1 MNNVQRFV
9 NPRLNVGI
17 RYISEING
25 LYIYMCYELKNTE
38 TLFGVISKIIFYSY
52 KLHKENI
59 KSLFTAHDTQEKHY
73 LFQH

>member
-9 NPRLNVGI
+9 NPRLNVCI

-25 LYIYMCYELKNTE
+25 LYIYICYEIKNTE
-38 TLFGVISKIIFYSY
+38 TPFGVISKIIFHAY

-59 KSLFTAHDTQEKHY
+59 KSLFTAHDTREKHY